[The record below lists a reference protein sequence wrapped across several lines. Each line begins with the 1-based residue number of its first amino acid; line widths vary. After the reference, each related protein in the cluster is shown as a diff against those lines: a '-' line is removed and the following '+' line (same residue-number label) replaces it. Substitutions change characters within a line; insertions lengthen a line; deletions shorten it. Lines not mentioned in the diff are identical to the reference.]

1 MTGRR
6 ALAAVAV
13 VAALLYLAALV
24 TDRPSLRLASK
35 PVPALALAALVL
47 SSRRDGYGTALA
59 CGLVLS
65 ALGDAL
71 LELPGH
77 FVGGLAAFLCAHV
90 AYTAAFLGDE
100 RRLRAPRAAPFAIWL
115 LAAFVYVR
123 PGLGEMARPVI
134 VYMLAIGGMMWRAAA
149 RWGDHPRAE
158 AAVLGAVLFGLSDTL
173 IAIDRFRAPIP
184 GAAAFA
190 IIVLYWAGQ
199 AGIATSALVA
209 VSSHPFVVG
218 TPVTRRPPRRS

>member
-1 MTGRR
+1 VTGRR

-47 SSRRDGYGTALA
+47 SSRRDGYATALA
-59 CGLVLS
+59 GGLVLS

-77 FVGGLAAFLCAHV
+77 FVAGLAAFLCAHV

-100 RRLRAPRAAPFAIWL
+100 RRLRASRAAPFVVWL
-115 LAAFVYVR
+115 LAAFTYVR
-123 PGLGEMARPVI
+123 PGLGEMAVPVV
-134 VYMLAIGGMMWRAAA
+134 VYMFAIGGMLWRAAA
-149 RWGDHPRAE
+149 RGGDHPRAE
-158 AAVLGAVLFGLSDTL
+158 AAVVGAVLFGLSDTL
-173 IAIDRFRAPIP
+173 IAIDRFRAPLP
-184 GAAAFA
+184 GASFA
-190 IIVLYWAGQ
+190 IILLYWAGQ
-199 AGIATSALVA
+199 AGIAASALPA
-209 VSSHPFVVG
+209 DDP
-218 TPVTRRPPRRS
+218 RPA